1 VYSLKGPTKGRN
13 GVLLVSWLLK
23 VHTRT
28 KYADGT
34 EDHHYNLI
42 DCIAWAARAQEAGG
56 MLKEGSR
63 VLVRGKVHKTHWGQG
78 KAKRYKVEVVVD
90 DLQEL
95 VSRVTAANG
104 TALVAQPPIPT
115 KAPPAPALESGPHA
129 DESRARQR
137 EPGED
142 ESEDFERVFEENQL

>member
-1 VYSLKGPTKGRN
+1 
-13 GVLLVSWLLK
+13 
-23 VHTRT
+23 
-28 KYADGT
+28 
-34 EDHHYNLI
+34 
-42 DCIAWAARAQEAGG
+42 

-104 TALVAQPPIPT
+104 ATTAPPPMPT
-115 KAPPAPALESGPHA
+115 KTLPPAAALESGSHA
-129 DESRARQR
+129 DESRAKHR
-137 EPGED
+137 EPGE
-142 ESEDFERVFEENQL
+142 EEPEDFEGAFDENRL